1 MSREEILRAK
11 DRSIAHLRGIL
22 GDDTETV
29 IAERRY
35 GFISGLLKDVLE
47 KPPIERLTPSDN
59 IDKVVINRWLG
70 IPLFLALMYGMFQF
84 VFTLSVPFMD
94 WIDQFFGWLGGYAS
108 GVSPDWL
115 GSLLANGII
124 GGVGSVLIFI
134 PPIFLLFI
142 AIAILEDCGYMARAA
157 FIMDRLMHRIGL
169 HGRSFIPMILG
180 FGCNIPAIMA
190 CRTIENPK
198 DRLTTILI
206 NPFMSCGARLPIF
219 VLLAGAFFTANQG
232 LVVFSMY
239 IIGIIVAI
247 IMALVLRRSIL
258 KGPSGHFVMELPPY
272 RLPTITGVLVH
283 MWERGRQFLIR
294 AGTVIFGIVILV
306 WLLSSLPWGV
316 EYASAGSVIG
326 KIGSFIAPVFAPAG
340 FGQWQAAISLL
351 FGSLAKEVIV
361 GTMGAIFAVE
371 EGILGGAIATQLGWT
386 PLIAFA
392 FMVFCLLY
400 VPCVASLVTIRS
412 ETNSWKWTG
421 FAALY
426 TTVVAWITATLIFQI
441 GSLFIT

>member
-11 DRSIAHLRGIL
+11 DKGIAHLRSIFGN
-22 GDDTETV
+22 DAETV
-29 IAERRY
+29 IAEGRY
-35 GFISGLLKDVLE
+35 GFISGLLKDVLK
-47 KPPIERLTPSDN
+47 KPPIERLTLSDK
-59 IDKVVINRWLG
+59 IDKVVVNRWLG
-70 IPLFLALMYGMFQF
+70 IPLFLVLMYGMFQF
-84 VFTLSVPFMD
+84 VFTLSVPFMN

-115 GSLLANGII
+115 GSLLTNGII
-124 GGVGSVLIFI
+124 GGVGSVLSFI

-142 AIAILEDCGYMARAA
+142 AIAVLEDCGYMARAA
-157 FIMDRLMHRIGL
+157 FVMDRLMHKIGL

-180 FGCNIPAIMA
+180 FGCNIPGIMA
-190 CRTIENPK
+190 CRTIENPN

-239 IIGIIVAI
+239 LIGVVVAI
-247 IMALVLRRSIL
+247 IMALILRKSIL

-272 RLPTITGVLVH
+272 RLPTVTGVLVH
-283 MWERGRQFLIR
+283 MWQRGRLFLIR
-294 AGTVIFGIVILV
+294 AGTVIFGVVVVV

-316 EYASAGSVIG
+316 EYASAESWIG
-326 KIGSFIAPVFAPAG
+326 QIGRFIAPVFAPCG
-340 FGQWQAAISLL
+340 FGQWQAAVSLA
-351 FGSLAKEVIV
+351 FGFLAKEVIV

-371 EGILGGAIATQLGWT
+371 EGVLGGAIAAQLGWT
-386 PLIAFA
+386 PLVAFA

-400 VPCVASLVTIRS
+400 VPCVASLGAIRG
-412 ETNSWKWTG
+412 ETNSWRWAG
-421 FAALY
+421 FAAVY

-441 GSLFIT
+441 GRLFVA